1 MLRSGSSVVVL
12 VALGLTVGAC
22 APTSNASTATG
33 DDGTGTT
40 TKTASTTTT
49 TKPVTTTGLGGHG
62 GSAGGSGQGGQAG
75 GSGQGGATGGSGQ
88 GGHSGGS
95 GQGGQGGAGGVTG
108 QGGTGGV
115 GGQTGQGGSPADLDQ
130 DGDGWTPNQGDCC
143 DTLAGGN
150 CGDPAL
156 VNPGAFEYPGNGVDD
171 DCDPSTKDDVPFP
184 DCSGAPLATP
194 TSAMALVHAMDLCQQ
209 TSEAPPLEQKKWGV
223 IRAELLLADG
233 SQNPGPKDVQ
243 VGVLASYG
251 PNVKPLAGTTM
262 AALSSGT
269 ARVPGD
275 PGYVHPQNGKKVGQ
289 TGNFDAGTQCG
300 GPPDYIAA
308 HGGLFP
314 SPANCSSQCQGQ
326 ACNTSYDSVNLK
338 TRIRV
343 PTNAKS
349 FSYRFKFYSAEYPE
363 FLCRQYN
370 DFFVTLL
377 SSSWLPDPNAN
388 PPEDPL
394 PTDKN
399 IAFDANKNPVSVNNA
414 FFQICFPVAG
424 QPGSC
429 PSGTLELVGTGMG
442 GWDQDLTDG
451 GGTVWL
457 TNDAPVVPGETIE
470 LEFVTWD
477 AGDHNVDSLVLLD
490 KFRWN
495 ITPSSVGTHK

>member
-1 MLRSGSSVVVL
+1 MRPLRAHAILSLCGA
-12 VALGLTVGAC
+12 ALAAAAC
-22 APTSNASTATG
+22 APSSNSSAATNGG
-33 DDGTGTT
+33 DTGTTTTPGTGTT
-40 TKTASTTTT
+40 SSTTKT
-49 TKPVTTTGLGGHG
+49 VTTTGAGGHT
-62 GSAGGSGQGGQAG
+62 GQGGQAG
-75 GSGQGGATGGSGQ
+75 AGGHGGGGGATGSGGHGGAGGQ
-88 GGHSGGS
+88 GGSTA
-95 GQGGQGGAGGVTG
+95 GQGGAGGA
-108 QGGTGGV
+108 GTGGALGT
-115 GGQTGQGGSPADLDQ
+115 GGNPADLDQ

-143 DTLAGGN
+143 DTVLGGK
-150 CGDPAL
+150 CGDPKL

-171 DCDPSTKDDVPFP
+171 DCDPSTPDDKPYP
-184 DCSGAPLATP
+184 DCSGQPLATP
-194 TSAMALVHAMDLCQQ
+194 TSADELVQAMDLCQK
-209 TSEAPPLEQKKWGV
+209 TTEAPPLPQKKWGV
-223 IRAELLLADG
+223 IGAQLLLADG
-233 SQNPGPKDVQ
+233 KAVPAPNDLQ
-243 VGVLASYG
+243 VGVLAGYG

-269 ARVPGD
+269 ARAPGD
-275 PGYVHPQNGKKVGQ
+275 PGYVHPQNGKKAGEI
-289 TGNFDAGTQCG
+289 GNFNAGTQCG
-300 GPPDYIAA
+300 GPPDYIAQ
-308 HGGLFP
+308 HGGMFP
-314 SPANCSSQCQGQ
+314 SPANCSSQCVGQ

-338 TRIRV
+338 ARIRV

-414 FFQICFPVAG
+414 FFQVCFPLPG
-424 QPGSC
+424 QPSAC
-429 PSGTLELVGTGMG
+429 PGGTLELVGTGMG
-442 GWDQDLTDG
+442 GWDNDLSDG

-470 LEFVTWD
+470 IEFITWD

-495 ITPSSVGTHK
+495 ITPSAVGTHK

>member
-1 MLRSGSSVVVL
+1 MRRSPSSRFAPVVVL
-12 VALGLTVGAC
+12 GLSLGAAAC
-22 APTSNASTATG
+22 APTSNASDDTTGNAATTTTT
-33 DDGTGTT
+33 TGTT
-40 TKTASTTTT
+40 TGTNTGT
-49 TKPVTTTGLGGHG
+49 VTTTGLGGHG
-62 GSAGGSGQGGQAG
+62 GSGTTTAKGGGGTGQGG
-75 GSGQGGATGGSGQ
+75 GGATGGGGSGGTTGAGGSGGMTGQ
-88 GGHSGGS
+88 GGS
-95 GQGGQGGAGGVTG
+95 
-108 QGGTGGV
+108 GGTGGV
-115 GGQTGQGGSPADLDQ
+115 QGAGGNPADLDQ

-143 DTLAGGN
+143 DTVIGGN

-171 DCDPSTKDDVPFP
+171 DCDPATLDDVPFP
-184 DCSGAPLATP
+184 DCSGKALATP
-194 TSAMALVHAMDLCQQ
+194 TTALALVQAMDLCQE
-209 TSEAPPLEQKKWGV
+209 TTEAPPLANKKWGV
-223 IRAELLLADG
+223 VSAELLLADRTK
-233 SQNPGPKDVQ
+233 NPAPNDLQ
-243 VGVLASYG
+243 VGVLSSYG
-251 PNVKPLAGTTM
+251 GSVKPLAGTTM

-269 ARVPGD
+269 ARAPND
-275 PGYVHPQNGKKVGQ
+275 PGYVHPQNGKKGGQ
-289 TGNFDAGTQCG
+289 VGNFNAGTQSG

-308 HGGLFP
+308 HGGSFP
-314 SPANCSSQCQGQ
+314 SPANCSSQCAGQ
-326 ACNTSYDSVNLK
+326 ACFTSYDSVNLK
-338 TRIRV
+338 ARIRV

-377 SSSWLPDPNAN
+377 TSSWMPDPNAN

-414 FFQICFPVAG
+414 FFQVCFPEAG
-424 QPGSC
+424 KPAGCPG
-429 PSGTLELVGTGMG
+429 GTLELVGTGMG
-442 GWDQDLTDG
+442 GWDADLTDG
-451 GGTVWL
+451 GGSVWL

-495 ITPSSVGTHK
+495 ITPSALGTHK

>member
-1 MLRSGSSVVVL
+1 MIRSLSPRTALLALVG
-12 VALGLTVGAC
+12 VALGAC
-22 APTSNASTATG
+22 APTSNASSSST
-33 DDGTGTT
+33 DDGSTTT
-40 TKTASTTTT
+40 TKTTTGTSTGT
-49 TKPVTTTGLGGHG
+49 VTTTGLGGHG
-62 GSAGGSGQGGQAG
+62 GSGGSAQGGSGGATTSGAAGHGGDGGTSQGGG
-75 GSGQGGATGGSGQ
+75 GSGGATS
-88 GGHSGGS
+88 
-95 GQGGQGGAGGVTG
+95 QGGAGGVGGMTG
-108 QGGTGGV
+108 QGGN
-115 GGQTGQGGSPADLDQ
+115 PADQDQ

-143 DTLAGGN
+143 DTQAGGN

-171 DCDPSTKDDVPFP
+171 DCDPTTKDDVPFP
-184 DCSGAPLATP
+184 DCSGKPLATP
-194 TSAMALVHAMDLCQQ
+194 TSAMELLNAMELCQE
-209 TSEAPPLEQKKWGV
+209 TTEAPALAQKKWGV
-223 IRAELLLADG
+223 ISADLLLADG
-233 SQNPGPKDVQ
+233 SKNGAPTDLQ
-243 VGVLASYG
+243 VGVLAGFGS
-251 PNVKPLAGTTM
+251 NVKPLAGTTM
-262 AALSSGT
+262 AALSTGT
-269 ARVPGD
+269 ARAPGD
-275 PGYVHPQNGKKVGQ
+275 AGYVHPQNGKKAGQ
-289 TGNFDAGTQCG
+289 IGNYDAKTQSG

-338 TRIRV
+338 ARIRV

-399 IAFDANKNPVSVNNA
+399 IAFDANKDPVSVNNA

-424 QPGSC
+424 APPGSC
-429 PSGTLELVGTGMG
+429 PGGTLDLVGTGMG
-442 GWDQDLTDG
+442 GWDQDLSDG

-495 ITPSSVGTHK
+495 VTPSTVGTHK

>member
-1 MLRSGSSVVVL
+1 MLRSRTSRPARLALLGL
-12 VALGLTVGAC
+12 ALGASAC
-22 APTSNASTATG
+22 APTSNASSATTGG
-33 DDGTGTT
+33 DG
-40 TKTASTTTT
+40 TTTT
-49 TKPVTTTGLGGHG
+49 TKTTTGTDTKTVTTTGLGGHG
-62 GSAGGSGQGGQAG
+62 GSGGAAGHGGGAAG
-75 GSGQGGATGGSGQ
+75 HGGATGQ
-88 GGHSGGS
+88 GGS
-95 GQGGQGGAGGVTG
+95 GGATAQGGGGSGGATGQGGAGGVGGATG
-108 QGGTGGV
+108 QGGN
-115 GGQTGQGGSPADLDQ
+115 PADSDL

-171 DCDPSTKDDVPFP
+171 DCDPTTKDDLPFP
-184 DCSGAPLATP
+184 DCSGKALATP
-194 TSAMALVHAMDLCQQ
+194 TTALALINAMDLCQE
-209 TSEAPPLEQKKWGV
+209 TTEAPALAKKKWG
-223 IRAELLLADG
+223 IISAELSLADG
-233 SQNPGPKDVQ
+233 SKAPPPTDLQ
-243 VGVLASYG
+243 VGVLAGYG
-251 PNVKPLAGTTM
+251 ASVKPLAGTTM

-269 ARVPGD
+269 ARAPGD
-275 PGYVHPQNGKKVGQ
+275 AGYVHPQNGKKAGQ
-289 TGNFDAGTQCG
+289 LGNYSAGTQSA
-300 GPPDYIAA
+300 GPPDYVAA

-338 TRIRV
+338 ARIRV

-349 FSYRFKFYSAEYPE
+349 LSYRFKFYSAEYPE

-377 SSSWLPDPNAN
+377 TSSWLPDPNAN
-388 PPEDPL
+388 PPQEPL

-424 QPGSC
+424 QPASC
-429 PSGTLELVGTGMG
+429 PGGTLELVGTGMG
-442 GWDQDLTDG
+442 GWDADLTDG

-470 LEFVTWD
+470 IEFVTWD

-495 ITPSSVGTHK
+495 ITPSTVGTHK